1 MSSASATPASG
12 AASAM
17 PYEPALLG
25 RLMKGESL
33 SFSDMRRALEGIATG
48 SWTPAQI
55 GGFLVALRIKGETS
69 EEIAGAA
76 DAMRDKSV
84 LVPVTRASVIDT
96 CGTGGDHSGSFN
108 ISTASAIVAAS
119 AGAAVAKH
127 GNRAIS
133 SRCGSANVLQ
143 ELGVNIEQTP
153 EQVARA
159 VDTVGIGFL
168 YAPNLHPAMKHV
180 AAPRAE
186 LGQRTIFNLLGPLMN
201 PARARHQVIGV
212 YDQNLTRVF
221 AEVLQRLGSEHVLVV
236 AGTDGIDE
244 ISLCAPTKVAELKN
258 GAITE
263 YILNP
268 QDLGFSLATREDLQG
283 GDIVRNAEVLREV
296 LGGAKGP
303 KRDIVLL
310 NAGAALYVA
319 GVAGSIKEGAAL
331 AAKAIDEGK
340 AAATLDAWAKVTRG

>member
-1 MSSASATPASG
+1 MSD
-12 AASAM
+12 AASIAQSA
-17 PYEPALLG
+17 PYEAASLG
-25 RLMKGESL
+25 KLMKGENL
-33 SFSDMRRALEGIATG
+33 SFEEMRRALEGIG
-48 SWTPAQI
+48 SGLWTPAQI
-55 GGFLVALRIKGETS
+55 GGFLVALRIKGETA

-76 DAMRDKSV
+76 EAMRGKSV
-84 LVPVTRASVIDT
+84 AIPVTRTPVIDT

-108 ISTASAIVAAS
+108 ISTAAAIVAAA

-153 EQVARA
+153 EQVAAA
-159 VDTVGIGFL
+159 VDAHGVGFL
-168 YAPNLHPAMKHV
+168 YAPSLHPAMKHV
-180 AAPRAE
+180 AAVRAE

-201 PARARHQVIGV
+201 PARAKRQVIGV

-221 AEVLQRLGSEHVLVV
+221 AEVLQRLGSEHVLIV

-244 ISLCAPTKVAELKN
+244 ISLCAPTKVAELKD
-258 GAITE
+258 GKVGE

-283 GDIVRNAEVLREV
+283 GDIARNAEVLREIFA
-296 LGGAKGP
+296 GAKGP

-319 GVAGSIKEGAAL
+319 GMAKSIKEGTAL

-340 AAATLDAWAKVTRG
+340 AAKTLADWVGFTKAA

>member
-1 MSSASATPASG
+1 MSDASNT
-12 AASAM
+12 AAA
-17 PYEPALLG
+17 PYEPASLG
-25 RLMKGESL
+25 KLMKGENL
-33 SFSDMRRALEGIATG
+33 SFDEMRRALEGIASG
-48 SWTPAQI
+48 LWTPAQI
-55 GGFLVALRIKGETS
+55 GGFLVALRIKGETA

-76 DAMRDKSV
+76 NAMRDHSV
-84 LVPVTRASVIDT
+84 AVPVTRTNVIDT

-108 ISTASAIVAAS
+108 ISTASAIVAAA

-153 EQVARA
+153 EQVAKA

-168 YAPNLHPAMKHV
+168 YAPSLHPAMKHV
-180 AAPRAE
+180 AGPRAE

-201 PARARHQVIGV
+201 PARAKRQVIGV

-244 ISLCAPTKVAELKN
+244 ISLCAPTKVAELKD
-258 GAITE
+258 GKIVE

-268 QDLGFSLATREDLQG
+268 QDLGFSLATLEDLQG
-283 GDIVRNAEVLREV
+283 GDIARNAEVLREV
-296 LGGAKGP
+296 LSGAKGP
-303 KRDIVLL
+303 KRDIVML

-319 GVAGSIKEGAAL
+319 GLAKNIKEGTAL
-331 AAKAIDEGK
+331 AAKAIDSG
-340 AAATLDAWAKVTRG
+340 AAAKTLEEWAAITSGVAKG

>member
-1 MSSASATPASG
+1 MSAESTTGATAT
-12 AASAM
+12 

-25 RLMKGESL
+25 KLMKGESL
-33 SFSDMRRALEGIATG
+33 AFAEMRGALEGIASG

-76 DAMRDKSV
+76 DAMRGKSV
-84 LVPVTRASVIDT
+84 VVPVTRTPVIDT

-153 EQVARA
+153 EQVAKA
-159 VDTVGIGFL
+159 VDSVGIGFL
-168 YAPNLHPAMKHV
+168 YAPSLHPAMKHV
-180 AAPRAE
+180 AGPRAE

-201 PARARHQVIGV
+201 PARAKRQVIGV

-283 GDIVRNAEVLREV
+283 GDITRNAEVLREV
-296 LGGAKGP
+296 LNGAKGP

-319 GVAGSIKEGAAL
+319 GLAGAIKDGAAL
-331 AAKAIDEGK
+331 AAKAIDEGR
-340 AAATLDAWAKVTRG
+340 AAATLEAWVKVTQG

>member
-1 MSSASATPASG
+1 MNPAT
-12 AASAM
+12 
-17 PYEPALLG
+17 LG
-25 RLMKGESL
+25 KLMRGESL
-33 SFSDMRRALEGIATG
+33 VFDEMRSAFDGITEG

-55 GGFLVALRIKGETS
+55 GGFLVALRVKGETP

-76 DAMRDKSV
+76 ESMRGRSV
-84 LVPVTRASVIDT
+84 VVPVSREHVIDT

-108 ISTASAIVAAS
+108 ISTTAALVAAA

-133 SRCGSANVLQ
+133 SRCGSANVLM

-153 EQVARA
+153 EQVGAS
-159 VDTVGIGFL
+159 VDANGIGFL
-168 YAPNLHPAMKHV
+168 YAPSLHPAMKHV

-201 PARARHQVIGV
+201 PARAKRQVIGV
-212 YDQNLTRVF
+212 YDVNLTRVF

-236 AGTDGIDE
+236 GGTDGLDE
-244 ISLCAPTKVAELKN
+244 ISLCAPTKVAELKD
-258 GAITE
+258 GEIKE

-268 QDLGFSLATREDLQG
+268 QDIGFSLATKEDLLG
-283 GDIVRNAEVLREV
+283 GDIGRNAEIVREV
-296 LGGAKGP
+296 LAGAKGP
-303 KRDIVLL
+303 KRDIVVL

-319 GVAGSIKEGAAL
+319 GLAKSIKEGAAQ
-331 AAKAIDEGK
+331 AAQAIDSGK
-340 AAATLDAWAKVTRG
+340 AKETLAKWAAFTKA

>member
-1 MSSASATPASG
+1 MSETTAT
-12 AASAM
+12 

-25 RLMKGESL
+25 KLMKGENL
-33 SFSDMRRALEGIATG
+33 SFAEMRSCLEGIASG

-55 GGFLVALRIKGETS
+55 GGFLVALRIKGETA

-76 DAMRDKSV
+76 DAMRGKSV
-84 LVPVTRASVIDT
+84 VVPVTRDHVIDT

-108 ISTASAIVAAS
+108 ISTASAIVAAA

-133 SRCGSANVLQ
+133 SRCGSANVLA

-153 EQVARA
+153 EQVAKA

-168 YAPNLHPAMKHV
+168 YAPSLHPAMKHV
-180 AAPRAE
+180 AGPRTE

-201 PARARHQVIGV
+201 PARAKRQVIGV

-244 ISLCAPTKVAELKN
+244 ISLCAPTKVAELKD
-258 GAITE
+258 GAIKE

-283 GDIVRNAEVLREV
+283 GDIARNAEVLREV
-296 LGGAKGP
+296 LSGAKGP

-319 GVAGSIKEGAAL
+319 GIAGSIKEGAAL

-340 AAATLDAWAKVTRG
+340 AAKTLEEWAKVTRG

>member
-1 MSSASATPASG
+1 MSDATLNASA
-12 AASAM
+12 
-17 PYEPALLG
+17 YEPALLG
-25 RLMKGESL
+25 KLMRGENL
-33 SFSDMRRALEGIATG
+33 SFDETRGALDGIAAG
-48 SWTPAQI
+48 GWTPAQI
-55 GGFLVALRIKGETS
+55 AGFLVALRIKGETA

-76 DAMRDKSV
+76 EAMRAKSV
-84 LVPVTRASVIDT
+84 TVPVTRPNVIDT

-108 ISTASAIVAAS
+108 ISTASAIVAAA

-133 SRCGSANVLQ
+133 SRCGSANVLA

-153 EQVARA
+153 EQVAAA

-168 YAPNLHPAMKHV
+168 YAPSLHPAMKHV
-180 AAPRAE
+180 AGPRTE
-186 LGQRTIFNLLGPLMN
+186 LGQRTIFNLLGPMMN
-201 PARARHQVIGV
+201 PARAKRQVIGV

-244 ISLCAPTKVAELKN
+244 ISLCAPTKVAELKD
-258 GAITE
+258 GKIGE

-283 GDIVRNAEVLREV
+283 GDIARNAEVLREV
-296 LGGAKGP
+296 LNGAKGP

-319 GVAGSIKEGAAL
+319 GLAKSIKDGAAL
-331 AAKAIDEGK
+331 AAKTIDEGK
-340 AAATLDAWAKVTRG
+340 AARTLSDWAGFTRAG

>member
-1 MSSASATPASG
+1 MSSAPS
-12 AASAM
+12 ASAPM

-25 RLMKGESL
+25 KLMKGESL
-33 SFSDMRRALEGIATG
+33 AFAEMRSALEGIASG

-55 GGFLVALRIKGETS
+55 GGFLVALRVKGETS

-84 LVPVTRASVIDT
+84 LVPVTRVPVIDT

-133 SRCGSANVLQ
+133 SRCGSANVLL

-168 YAPNLHPAMKHV
+168 YAPSLHPAMKHV
-180 AAPRAE
+180 AGPRAE
-186 LGQRTIFNLLGPLMN
+186 LGQRTMFNLLGPLMN
-201 PARARHQVIGV
+201 PARAKRQVIGV

-221 AEVLQRLGSEHVLVV
+221 AEVLERLGSEHVLVV

-244 ISLCAPTKVAELKN
+244 ISLCAPTKVAELKD
-258 GAITE
+258 GVIRE

-283 GDIVRNAEVLREV
+283 GTIARNAEVLREV
-296 LGGAKGP
+296 LNGGKGP

-319 GVAGSIKEGAAL
+319 GRAGSIKEGTAL
-331 AAKAIDEGK
+331 AAKAIDDGK
-340 AAATLDAWAKVTRG
+340 AAATLEAWAKLTRET

>member
-1 MSSASATPASG
+1 MN
-12 AASAM
+12 
-17 PYEPALLG
+17 PALLG
-25 RLMKGESL
+25 KLMRGENLAFDEMSAA
-33 SFSDMRRALEGIATG
+33 FEGIADG
-48 SWTPAQI
+48 AWTPAQI

-76 DAMRDKSV
+76 VSMREHSV
-84 LVPVTRASVIDT
+84 AVPVKRQPVIDT

-108 ISTASAIVAAS
+108 ISTASAIVAAA

-133 SRCGSANVLQ
+133 SRCGSANVLA

-153 EQVARA
+153 EQVGAS
-159 VDTVGIGFL
+159 VDANGIGFL
-168 YAPNLHPAMKHV
+168 YAPSLHPAMKHV
-180 AAPRAE
+180 AGPRAE
-186 LGQRTIFNLLGPLMN
+186 LGQRTLFNILGPLMN
-201 PARARHQVIGV
+201 PARAKRQVIGV
-212 YDQNLTRVF
+212 YDQNLTRTF

-236 AGTDGIDE
+236 GGTDGLDE
-244 ISLCAPTKVAELKN
+244 ISLCAPTKVAELKD
-258 GAITE
+258 GEIKE

-268 QDLGFSLATREDLQG
+268 QDLGFSLATKEDLQG
-283 GDIVRNAEVLREV
+283 GDIARNAEIIREI

-319 GVAGSIKEGAAL
+319 GLAKSLKEGVAQAAQ
-331 AAKAIDEGK
+331 AIDSGK
-340 AAATLDAWAKVTRG
+340 AQETLAKWAAFTKG

>member
-1 MSSASATPASG
+1 
-12 AASAM
+12 
-17 PYEPALLG
+17 
-25 RLMKGESL
+25 MKGENL
-33 SFSDMRRALEGIATG
+33 SFSDMRRALEGIASG

-84 LVPVTRASVIDT
+84 LVPVTRTPVIDT

-159 VDTVGIGFL
+159 VDSVGIGFL

-201 PARARHQVIGV
+201 PARARRQVIGV

-221 AEVLQRLGSEHVLVV
+221 AEVLERLGSEHVLVV

-244 ISLCAPTKVAELKN
+244 ISLCAPTKVAELKD
-258 GAITE
+258 GVIRE

-283 GDIVRNAEVLREV
+283 GDIARNAEVLREV
-296 LGGAKGP
+296 LNGARGP

-319 GVAGSIKEGAAL
+319 GLAGSIKEGTAL
-331 AAKAIDEGK
+331 AAQAIDAGK
-340 AAATLDAWAKVTRG
+340 AAATLDAWAQLTRET

>member
-1 MSSASATPASG
+1 MSDATTTAT
-12 AASAM
+12 

-25 RLMKGESL
+25 KLMKGESL
-33 SFSDMRRALEGIATG
+33 SFAEMHSCLEGIASGT
-48 SWTPAQI
+48 WTPAQI
-55 GGFLVALRIKGETS
+55 GGFLVALRIKGETA

-76 DAMRDKSV
+76 DAMRGKSV
-84 LVPVTRASVIDT
+84 VVPVTRTQVIDT

-108 ISTASAIVAAS
+108 ISTASAIVAAA

-133 SRCGSANVLQ
+133 SRCGSANVLS

-153 EQVARA
+153 EQVAKA
-159 VDTVGIGFL
+159 VDSVGIGFL
-168 YAPNLHPAMKHV
+168 YAPSLHPAMKHV
-180 AAPRAE
+180 AGPRTE

-201 PARARHQVIGV
+201 PARAKRQVIGV

-244 ISLCAPTKVAELKN
+244 ISLCAPTKVAELKD
-258 GAITE
+258 GAIKE

-283 GDIVRNAEVLREV
+283 GDIARNAEVLREV
-296 LGGAKGP
+296 LSGAKGP

-319 GVAGSIKEGAAL
+319 GIAASIKEGAAL

-340 AAATLDAWAKVTRG
+340 AAATLEAWVKVTKA